1 MASPLSTTTEYN
13 VATIVGPAF
22 GAPAALAV
30 LVLIFFCCYKRCL
43 RRNNQQQA
51 ANLAVHYT
59 AGETEDVR
67 VDNI

>member
-1 MASPLSTTTEYN
+1 M
-13 VATIVGPAF
+13 ATIVGPAF

-43 RRNNQQQA
+43 RHNNQQQA
-51 ANLAVHYT
+51 AIPAVHYT
-59 AGETEDVR
+59 AGATEDVR